1 MTDLTIKVPAI
12 EKLLDYAA
20 SGIGAVAGP
29 MLAPWKA
36 EREGKARIIAAR
48 ADAEVRRIETQ
59 SDAKSLAI
67 IADAQ
72 AEARQY
78 LLPSNDQIS
87 GTLEIERGDV
97 FQRIKYQEQ
106 KRLANIGSVVT
117 QAASDIDGKEV
128 ADHDPDPDW
137 TARFFDSVQDISSS
151 DMQTIWAKILSG
163 EVESPGR
170 TSLRTLDTLR
180 NMTREEA
187 EIFRNACDF
196 VIESNFLFHKEG
208 GLSKQSELS
217 FDTINY
223 RNIHRLQDCNLLS
236 AESGLTRIFK
246 IEKDNNIVLE
256 YQSDGILITNKSGS
270 TISLRFPAL
279 RLTSAGEN
287 LYGFV
292 QCSPQMEY
300 LQSIGE
306 FLNREKCELD
316 YLQKMVR
323 LDGGMVGFEKRI
335 RIGESVDELINGAD

>member
-1 MTDLTIKVPAI
+1 MTDLAIKVPAI

-36 EREGKARIIAAR
+36 DRGGKARIIAAR
-48 ADAEVRRIETQ
+48 TDAEVRRIETE
-59 SDAKSLAI
+59 SDANSLAI

-87 GTLEIERGDV
+87 GTVEIERGDV

-106 KRLANIGSVVT
+106 KRIVNIGSVVT
-117 QAASDIDGKEV
+117 QAASDLDGREV

-137 TARFFDSVQDISSS
+137 TARFFDSVQDISSG

-187 EIFRNACDF
+187 ELFRNACDF
-196 VIESNFLFHKEG
+196 VIENSFIFYEKGGFSKEG
-208 GLSKQSELS
+208 RFY
-217 FDTINY
+217 FDAINY
-223 RNIHRLQDCNLLS
+223 GSMLRLQDCNLLS
-236 AESGLTRIFK
+236 VGPNLVRNVKSEKSNQIFLTYHDDMLLISN
-246 IEKDNNIVLE
+246 KD
-256 YQSDGILITNKSGS
+256 GP
-270 TISLRFPAL
+270 TISVEFPAL
-279 RLTSAGEN
+279 RLTSAGKN

-292 QCSPQMEY
+292 QCSPRMEY
-300 LQSIGE
+300 LRSISE
-306 FLNREKCELD
+306 FLSREGCELD
-316 YLQKMVR
+316 YLKDVVM
-323 LDGGMVGFEKRI
+323 LDGSRVEFKKRI
-335 RIGESVDELINGAD
+335 TYK